1 MGSTNKPEEMKEMM
15 ERAREE
21 GGGIDMIRG
30 RIQVAADE
38 SSNSL
43 IVKASEANLVVLKDL
58 IQQLDTAPSIQT
70 EIKVFRLNYAIAQDV
85 AQTLQ
90 ELITGVSAGRRPG
103 KKCGTVGT
111 A

>member
-1 MGSTNKPEEMKEMM
+1 MNNVFQQEGEVANLLRKMGSTNKPEEMKEMM
-15 ERAREE
+15 ERARAE

-30 RIQVAADE
+30 RIQISADE

-43 IVKASEANLVVLKDL
+43 IVKASEANLVVLRAL

-70 EIKVFRLNYAIAQDV
+70 EIRGL
-85 AQTLQ
+85 
-90 ELITGVSAGRRPG
+90 SAKLCDCPRCR
-103 KKCGTVGT
+103 TD